1 MGDHEK
7 IKRICCKVAPRR
19 RKVAPRS
26 WKVRA
31 PQWKNRVPL
40 LQAHASPPKLLT
52 LLRKGL
58 YIKRKLVIKWSIK
71 NEKWSSQIKMT
82 KAREERGEGVFLAL
96 AACSLCASNLR
107 LLAILLYFSL
117 INELK
122 HICLLQVV
130 RCN

>member
-40 LQAHASPPKLLT
+40 LQAHASPLKLIT

-58 YIKRKLVIKWSIK
+58 YI
-71 NEKWSSQIKMT
+71 
-82 KAREERGEGVFLAL
+82 
-96 AACSLCASNLR
+96 
-107 LLAILLYFSL
+107 
-117 INELK
+117 
-122 HICLLQVV
+122 
-130 RCN
+130 